1 MMDEEED
8 AVVLRDVK
16 VRIGEEV
23 EQWKVKLLTK
33 RSAHG

>member
-1 MMDEEED
+1 MVEEED

-16 VRIGEEV
+16 MRIRGAV
-23 EQWKVKLLTK
+23 EQRKIELLTK